1 MYRRAKHLEQ
11 KHMKKYLF
19 GIFAVL
25 FTLPAFGAVISD
37 QEQCEIDI
45 KIKYFTGYSKE
56 SRYQEIYEQM
66 SAQADKEQETKLN
79 TPYTSDGSGNCY
91 VTGAGAFTYEYK
103 AGQTPRQVVPE
114 VCWDLY
120 REKDAFIKQRAKDQF
135 IQEKIDVECYGKTS
149 TASSAS
155 ASSTSTSDAPEK
167 TTEATTDTATASAT
181 DTTSASNTGTTT
193 LSGCVVDSN
202 DEPLVGAHVMPFGIK
217 ATSENS
223 TITNDKGC
231 FELKN
236 VPVNQKYFISF
247 TGYTD
252 VTITPGENQKISP
265 DTLNETVISADYK
278 SRACTAEE
286 LAAINAASGH
296 TERNPDGK
304 VIDGSGIHCVPDTCA
319 HGYTMNAK
327 TKTCDALNCESPRYV
342 LNAAGDGC
350 EDQVDKDC
358 NPNDANAEKS
368 KYVWEN
374 NTLKCE
380 IKKCAK
386 GYLPN
391 DDNTACEISQGPCS
405 DEQIAQIENATAGE
419 LKRGKCYATE
429 CNAGFEVSDG
439 QCVAV
444 SGNCHPMPKN
454 AKSAHRQWDATS
466 GTEVCIIDQCKDGFS
481 ISNDK
486 KSCIEP
492 ILSQEDAQQEIAELQ
507 ENANAMKER
516 EQSLANKLIGG
527 AAIGAMGIGGMQLAS
542 AMAEQNAD
550 TDAEMDMA
558 AYLATF
564 RCDYGAGRNITGGET
579 NIQLPGAN
587 TLLPIYNEYT
597 TLAADLKLRKESLGM
612 APGIES
618 EVILDAATSGLYDNE
633 SVGITGGAYTSLSRA
648 LSDPSGA
655 DAAAWAAQRTE
666 TQSQLTT
673 GAIVAGAGALVGIAG
688 NVLANYVGDKPR
700 EMSDEIRAKYEPL
713 KKLHDDTVAL
723 PNNEQGA
730 QCPSGTT
737 GTFPNCVC
745 PDATKQVFNTSSVA
759 CDTCPGDLV
768 VVNNQCACPDGT
780 VPGENDTC
788 VTPTTDV
795 EPQCDETAGHV
806 TVNPDTGQCTCTDGY
821 VLSSDALPK
830 CECPELT
837 HELNTDGQC
846 VIKQPVLET
855 EPITLPAQNLFALGS
870 ANLTNAAQQTLQDFV
885 TDFNAQFAGQ
895 DAYCIKIVGN
905 TDTTGS
911 DKRNAQLSK
920 QRADAV
926 KSALSAA
933 GLSATNMYAVGAGAE
948 NCTETTQGQPD
959 DKCRNVTVTATNAA
973 CPRA

>member
-25 FTLPAFGAVISD
+25 FTLPAFGVFTQAELDAPDAETGNGMELIDASTELCIELCGANGCSID
-37 QEQCEIDI
+37 CE
-45 KIKYFTGYSKE
+45 
-56 SRYQEIYEQM
+56 
-66 SAQADKEQETKLN
+66 N
-79 TPYTSDGSGNCY
+79 
-91 VTGAGAFTYEYK
+91 
-103 AGQTPRQVVPE
+103 
-114 VCWDLY
+114 
-120 REKDAFIKQRAKDQF
+120 
-135 IQEKIDVECYGKTS
+135 KTVS
-149 TASSAS
+149 CTNAITASGVTLSENEKKQKIEEHCKAFQPQSNTTDASVTSAVPS
-155 ASSTSTSDAPEK
+155 DKSSDNAKK
-167 TTEATTDTATASAT
+167 TTETTT

-202 DEPLVGAHVMPFGIK
+202 DEPLVGATVMPFGIK

-252 VTITPGENQKISP
+252 VTITPGENQKIKIP
-265 DTLNETVISADYK
+265 LATLNETVIASDYK
-278 SRACTAEE
+278 SRACTAKE

-391 DDNTACEISQGPCS
+391 DDNTACEVSQGPCS

-655 DAAAWAAQRTE
+655 DAAAWAAQRAE

-745 PDATKQVFNTSSVA
+745 PDATKQIFNTSSVA
-759 CDTCPGDLV
+759 CDTCPGDQV

-821 VLSSDALPK
+821 ILSSDALPK

-870 ANLTNAAQQTLQDFV
+870 ANLTTAAQQTLQDFV

>member
-1 MYRRAKHLEQ
+1 
-11 KHMKKYLF
+11 MKKYLF

-25 FTLPAFGAVISD
+25 FTLPTFGVFTQAELYTLDAEAGNGMELIDASTELCIELCGANGCSIDCENKAVSCTNAITASGVTLSNNEKKQKIEEHCKAFQPQSNTTDASVTSAVP
-37 QEQCEIDI
+37 
-45 KIKYFTGYSKE
+45 
-56 SRYQEIYEQM
+56 
-66 SAQADKEQETKLN
+66 ADKS
-79 TPYTSDGSGNCY
+79 SDN
-91 VTGAGAFTYEYK
+91 
-103 AGQTPRQVVPE
+103 
-114 VCWDLY
+114 
-120 REKDAFIKQRAKDQF
+120 AK
-135 IQEKIDVECYGKTS
+135 
-149 TASSAS
+149 
-155 ASSTSTSDAPEK
+155 K
-167 TTEATTDTATASAT
+167 TTETTTDTATASAT
-181 DTTSASNTGTTT
+181 DTTSASNTGTTI

-202 DEPLVGAHVMPFGIK
+202 DEPLVGATVMPFGIK

-252 VTITPGENQKISP
+252 VTITPGENQKIKIP
-265 DTLNETVISADYK
+265 LATLNETVIAADYK

-391 DDNTACEISQGPCS
+391 DDNTACEVSQGPCS

-486 KSCIEP
+486 KSCIKP

-655 DAAAWAAQRTE
+655 DAAAWAAQRAE

-759 CDTCPGDLV
+759 CDTCPGDQV

-870 ANLTNAAQQTLQDFV
+870 ANLTTAAQQTLQDFV

-926 KSALSAA
+926 KSALSSA

>member
-1 MYRRAKHLEQ
+1 
-11 KHMKKYLF
+11 MKKYLF

-25 FTLPAFGAVISD
+25 FTLPAFGVFTKAELEALDAEKGNGMELIDASTELCTELCGAHGCSVDCENKTVSCTNAITAYGVKLSDNEKKQKIEEHCKAFQPQSNTTDASVTSAVPTDKSSD
-37 QEQCEIDI
+37 
-45 KIKYFTGYSKE
+45 
-56 SRYQEIYEQM
+56 
-66 SAQADKEQETKLN
+66 N
-79 TPYTSDGSGNCY
+79 
-91 VTGAGAFTYEYK
+91 
-103 AGQTPRQVVPE
+103 
-114 VCWDLY
+114 
-120 REKDAFIKQRAKDQF
+120 AK
-135 IQEKIDVECYGKTS
+135 
-149 TASSAS
+149 
-155 ASSTSTSDAPEK
+155 K
-167 TTEATTDTATASAT
+167 TTETTTDTATASAT
-181 DTTSASNTGTTT
+181 DTTTATNTGTTT

-202 DEPLVGAHVMPFGIK
+202 DEPLVGATVMPFGIK

-252 VTITPGENQKISP
+252 VTITPGENQKIKIP
-265 DTLNETVISADYK
+265 LATLNETVIAADYK
-278 SRACTAEE
+278 SRACTDEE

-391 DDNTACEISQGPCS
+391 DDNTACEVSQGPCS

-655 DAAAWAAQRTE
+655 DAAAWAAQRAE

-759 CDTCPGDLV
+759 CDTCPGDQV

-821 VLSSDALPK
+821 ILSSDALPK

>member
-1 MYRRAKHLEQ
+1 MTQKTEFYRHPTIFRSVICTAVIALFACAADAAVVSRGAATSARPSVTTRGNATTGRMPTTTVSTTTDTNTTTTTNNQSETTTSSDATDTSDDSDEMVIENRSSYFDEILSESSTSNTDTSAATLAELVAAQRAELDAQDAIATANTVLSGNQNACDVGLRACMREKCGNDFTGCSGDTDTMWGNKMDSCRNDIDATCTGEEYRLFAAEIKSDRDINARLASYNAILDCGNRYNDCIMTECGVTFSKCLGKSAGDAAIAKCETIANNCIEQ
-11 KHMKKYLF
+11 DSGLASRAMQVFANLRVDAEEQVMRDEERLYELRDQMANQCQTLGAMFDERTFSCVYTVNFYAGDDSTLYASKKAYAGDVFDCTPNWF
-19 GIFAVL
+19 GIDITTFMENAYRL
-25 FTLPAFGAVISD
+25 TR
-37 QEQCEIDI
+37 EQ
-45 KIKYFTGYSKE
+45 
-56 SRYQEIYEQM
+56 
-66 SAQADKEQETKLN
+66 
-79 TPYTSDGSGNCY
+79 TS
-91 VTGAGAFTYEYK
+91 
-103 AGQTPRQVVPE
+103 
-114 VCWDLY
+114 
-120 REKDAFIKQRAKDQF
+120 
-135 IQEKIDVECYGKTS
+135 
-149 TASSAS
+149 ASSA
-155 ASSTSTSDAPEK
+155 
-167 TTEATTDTATASAT
+167 
-181 DTTSASNTGTTT
+181 
-193 LSGCVVDSN
+193 L
-202 DEPLVGAHVMPFGIK
+202 L
-217 ATSENS
+217 
-223 TITNDKGC
+223 
-231 FELKN
+231 
-236 VPVNQKYFISF
+236 
-247 TGYTD
+247 
-252 VTITPGENQKISP
+252 
-265 DTLNETVISADYK
+265 
-278 SRACTAEE
+278 
-286 LAAINAASGH
+286 
-296 TERNPDGK
+296 
-304 VIDGSGIHCVPDTCA
+304 GSGLGV
-319 HGYTMNAK
+319 
-327 TKTCDALNCESPRYV
+327 
-342 LNAAGDGC
+342 AAGAITSGAIDRAI
-350 EDQVDKDC
+350 DRHK
-358 NPNDANAEKS
+358 AEKAL
-368 KYVWEN
+368 KDAQDEYDEN
-374 NTLKCE
+374 YGSDDSDTDGD
-380 IKKCAK
+380 KKASTK
-386 GYLPN
+386 
-391 DDNTACEISQGPCS
+391 DKKS
-405 DEQIAQIENATAGE
+405 D
-419 LKRGKCYATE
+419 
-429 CNAGFEVSDG
+429 
-439 QCVAV
+439 
-444 SGNCHPMPKN
+444 
-454 AKSAHRQWDATS
+454 
-466 GTEVCIIDQCKDGFS
+466 
-481 ISNDK
+481 DK

-655 DAAAWAAQRTE
+655 DAAAWAAQRAE

-759 CDTCPGDLV
+759 CDTCPGDQV

>member
-25 FTLPAFGAVISD
+25 FTLPTFGVFTKAELGTLDAEAGNGMKLIDASTELCIELCGANGCSIDCENKTVSCTNAITASGVTLSNNEKKQKIEEHCKAFQPQSNTTDASV
-37 QEQCEIDI
+37 
-45 KIKYFTGYSKE
+45 TPTVP
-56 SRYQEIYEQM
+56 
-66 SAQADKEQETKLN
+66 ADKS
-79 TPYTSDGSGNCY
+79 SDN
-91 VTGAGAFTYEYK
+91 
-103 AGQTPRQVVPE
+103 
-114 VCWDLY
+114 
-120 REKDAFIKQRAKDQF
+120 AK
-135 IQEKIDVECYGKTS
+135 
-149 TASSAS
+149 
-155 ASSTSTSDAPEK
+155 K
-167 TTEATTDTATASAT
+167 TTT

-217 ATSENS
+217 ATSANS

-252 VTITPGENQKISP
+252 VTITPGENQKIKISP

-319 HGYTMNAK
+319 HGYTMNTK
-327 TKTCDALNCESPRYV
+327 NKTCDALNCESPRYV

-391 DDNTACEISQGPCS
+391 DDNTACEVSQGPCS

-429 CNAGFEVSDG
+429 CNAGFEVSEG

-655 DAAAWAAQRTE
+655 DAAAWAAQRAE

-759 CDTCPGDLV
+759 CDTCPGDQV
-768 VVNNQCACPDGT
+768 AVNNQCACPDGT

-870 ANLTNAAQQTLQDFV
+870 ANLTTAAQQTLKDFV

-959 DKCRNVTVTATNAA
+959 DNCRNVTVTATNAA

>member
-1 MYRRAKHLEQ
+1 MVYRRAKHLEQ

-25 FTLPAFGAVISD
+25 FTLPAFGVVFTRAELGTLDAEAGNGMELIDASTELCIELCGANGCSIDCENKTVSCTNAITASGVTLSNNEKKQKIEEHCKAFQPQSNTTDASVTSAVP
-37 QEQCEIDI
+37 
-45 KIKYFTGYSKE
+45 
-56 SRYQEIYEQM
+56 
-66 SAQADKEQETKLN
+66 ADKS
-79 TPYTSDGSGNCY
+79 SDN
-91 VTGAGAFTYEYK
+91 
-103 AGQTPRQVVPE
+103 
-114 VCWDLY
+114 
-120 REKDAFIKQRAKDQF
+120 AK
-135 IQEKIDVECYGKTS
+135 K
-149 TASSAS
+149 
-155 ASSTSTSDAPEK
+155 
-167 TTEATTDTATASAT
+167 ATASTT

-202 DEPLVGAHVMPFGIK
+202 DEPLVGATVMPFGIK

-252 VTITPGENQKISP
+252 VTITPGENQNIKIP
-265 DTLNETVISADYK
+265 LATLNETVIAADYK

-391 DDNTACEISQGPCS
+391 DDNTACEVSQGPCS

-655 DAAAWAAQRTE
+655 DAAAWAAQRAE

-759 CDTCPGDLV
+759 CDTCPGDQV

-870 ANLTNAAQQTLQDFV
+870 ANLTTAAQQTLKDFV

-959 DKCRNVTVTATNAA
+959 DNCRNVTVTATNAA

>member
-25 FTLPAFGAVISD
+25 FTLPAFGVFTQAELDALDAETGNGMELIDASTELCIELCGANGCSID
-37 QEQCEIDI
+37 CE
-45 KIKYFTGYSKE
+45 
-56 SRYQEIYEQM
+56 
-66 SAQADKEQETKLN
+66 N
-79 TPYTSDGSGNCY
+79 
-91 VTGAGAFTYEYK
+91 
-103 AGQTPRQVVPE
+103 
-114 VCWDLY
+114 
-120 REKDAFIKQRAKDQF
+120 
-135 IQEKIDVECYGKTS
+135 KTVS
-149 TASSAS
+149 CTNAITASGVTLSENEKKQKIEEHCKAFQPQSNTTDASVTSAVPS
-155 ASSTSTSDAPEK
+155 DKSSDNAKK
-167 TTEATTDTATASAT
+167 TTETTT

-202 DEPLVGAHVMPFGIK
+202 DEPLVGATVMPFGIK

-252 VTITPGENQKISP
+252 VTITPGENQKIKIP
-265 DTLNETVISADYK
+265 LATLNETVIAADYK

-391 DDNTACEISQGPCS
+391 DDNTACEVSQGPCS

-655 DAAAWAAQRTE
+655 DAAAWAAQRAE

-759 CDTCPGDLV
+759 CDTCPGDQV

-870 ANLTNAAQQTLQDFV
+870 ANLTTAAQQTLKDFV

-948 NCTETTQGQPD
+948 NCTETPQGQPD

>member
-25 FTLPAFGAVISD
+25 FTLPAFGVFTQAELYTLDAEAGNGMELIDASTELCIELCGANGCSIDCENKTVSCTNAITASGVTLSNNEKKQKIEEHCKAFQPQSNTTDASVTSAVP
-37 QEQCEIDI
+37 
-45 KIKYFTGYSKE
+45 
-56 SRYQEIYEQM
+56 
-66 SAQADKEQETKLN
+66 ADKS
-79 TPYTSDGSGNCY
+79 SDN
-91 VTGAGAFTYEYK
+91 
-103 AGQTPRQVVPE
+103 
-114 VCWDLY
+114 
-120 REKDAFIKQRAKDQF
+120 AK
-135 IQEKIDVECYGKTS
+135 
-149 TASSAS
+149 
-155 ASSTSTSDAPEK
+155 K
-167 TTEATTDTATASAT
+167 TTETTTDTATASAT
-181 DTTSASNTGTTT
+181 DTTSASNTGTTI

-252 VTITPGENQKISP
+252 VTITPGENQKIKISP
-265 DTLNETVISADYK
+265 DTLNETVLSADYK
-278 SRACTAEE
+278 SRACNAEE

-296 TERNPDGK
+296 TEFNPDGK

-429 CNAGFEVSDG
+429 CNAGFEVSEG

-655 DAAAWAAQRTE
+655 DAAAWAAQRAE

-759 CDTCPGDLV
+759 CDTCPGDQV

-870 ANLTNAAQQTLQDFV
+870 ANLTTAAQQTLKDFV

-959 DKCRNVTVTATNAA
+959 DNCRNVTVTATNAA

>member
-1 MYRRAKHLEQ
+1 
-11 KHMKKYLF
+11 MKKYLF

-25 FTLPAFGAVISD
+25 FTLPAFGVFTKAELEALDAEKGNGMELIDASTELCTELCGAHGCSVDCENKTVSCTNAITAYGVKLSDNEKKQKIEEHCKAFQPQSNTTDASVTSAVPTDKSSD
-37 QEQCEIDI
+37 
-45 KIKYFTGYSKE
+45 
-56 SRYQEIYEQM
+56 
-66 SAQADKEQETKLN
+66 N
-79 TPYTSDGSGNCY
+79 
-91 VTGAGAFTYEYK
+91 
-103 AGQTPRQVVPE
+103 
-114 VCWDLY
+114 
-120 REKDAFIKQRAKDQF
+120 AK
-135 IQEKIDVECYGKTS
+135 
-149 TASSAS
+149 
-155 ASSTSTSDAPEK
+155 K
-167 TTEATTDTATASAT
+167 TTETTTDTATASAT
-181 DTTSASNTGTTT
+181 DTTTATNTGTTT

-202 DEPLVGAHVMPFGIK
+202 DEPLVGATVMPFGIK

-252 VTITPGENQKISP
+252 VTITPGENQKIKIP
-265 DTLNETVISADYK
+265 LATLNETVIAADYK

-391 DDNTACEISQGPCS
+391 DDNTACEVSQGPCS

-655 DAAAWAAQRTE
+655 DAAAWAAQRAE

-759 CDTCPGDLV
+759 CDTCPGDQV

-870 ANLTNAAQQTLQDFV
+870 ANLTTAAQKTLNDFV

-948 NCTETTQGQPD
+948 NCTETPQGQPD

>member
-1 MYRRAKHLEQ
+1 
-11 KHMKKYLF
+11 MKKYLF

-25 FTLPAFGAVISD
+25 FTLPAFGVFTQTKRDTLDAEAGNGMNLIDASTELCIELCDANGCSIDCENKTVSCTNAITASGVTLSNNEKKQKIEEHCKAFQSQSNTTDASVTPAVP
-37 QEQCEIDI
+37 
-45 KIKYFTGYSKE
+45 
-56 SRYQEIYEQM
+56 
-66 SAQADKEQETKLN
+66 ADKS
-79 TPYTSDGSGNCY
+79 SDN
-91 VTGAGAFTYEYK
+91 
-103 AGQTPRQVVPE
+103 
-114 VCWDLY
+114 
-120 REKDAFIKQRAKDQF
+120 AK
-135 IQEKIDVECYGKTS
+135 KT
-149 TASSAS
+149 
-155 ASSTSTSDAPEK
+155 
-167 TTEATTDTATASAT
+167 TTDTATASAT

-202 DEPLVGAHVMPFGIK
+202 DEPLVGALVMPFGIK
-217 ATSENS
+217 ATSANS

-252 VTITPGENQKISP
+252 VTITPGENQKIKISP
-265 DTLNETVISADYK
+265 DTLNETAISADYK

-319 HGYTMNAK
+319 HGYTMNTK

-655 DAAAWAAQRTE
+655 DAAAWAAQRAE

-737 GTFPNCVC
+737 GAFPNCVC

-759 CDTCPGDLV
+759 CDTCPGDQV
-768 VVNNQCACPDGT
+768 AVNNQCACPDGT

-821 VLSSDALPK
+821 VLSSDTLPK

-870 ANLTNAAQQTLQDFV
+870 ANLTTAAQQTLKDFV

-933 GLSATNMYAVGAGAE
+933 GLSATNMYTVGAGAE

-959 DKCRNVTVTATNAA
+959 DNCRNVTVTATNAA

>member
-1 MYRRAKHLEQ
+1 
-11 KHMKKYLF
+11 MKKYLF

-25 FTLPAFGAVISD
+25 FTLPAFGVFTQAELDALDAETGNGMELIDASTELCIELCGANGCSID
-37 QEQCEIDI
+37 CE
-45 KIKYFTGYSKE
+45 
-56 SRYQEIYEQM
+56 
-66 SAQADKEQETKLN
+66 N
-79 TPYTSDGSGNCY
+79 
-91 VTGAGAFTYEYK
+91 
-103 AGQTPRQVVPE
+103 
-114 VCWDLY
+114 
-120 REKDAFIKQRAKDQF
+120 
-135 IQEKIDVECYGKTS
+135 KTVS
-149 TASSAS
+149 CTNAITASGVTLSENEKKQKIEEHCKAFQPQSNTTDASVTSAVPS
-155 ASSTSTSDAPEK
+155 DKSSDNAKK
-167 TTEATTDTATASAT
+167 TTETTT

-202 DEPLVGAHVMPFGIK
+202 DEPLVGATVMPFGIK

-252 VTITPGENQKISP
+252 VTITPGENQKIKIP
-265 DTLNETVISADYK
+265 LATLNETVIAADYK

-391 DDNTACEISQGPCS
+391 DDNTACEVSQGPCS

-655 DAAAWAAQRTE
+655 DAAAWAAQRAE

-759 CDTCPGDLV
+759 CDTCPGDQV

-870 ANLTNAAQQTLQDFV
+870 ANLTTAAQQTLQDFV

>member
-25 FTLPAFGAVISD
+25 FTLPAFGVFTQAELDALDAETGNGMELIDASTELCIELCGANGCSID
-37 QEQCEIDI
+37 CE
-45 KIKYFTGYSKE
+45 
-56 SRYQEIYEQM
+56 
-66 SAQADKEQETKLN
+66 N
-79 TPYTSDGSGNCY
+79 
-91 VTGAGAFTYEYK
+91 
-103 AGQTPRQVVPE
+103 
-114 VCWDLY
+114 
-120 REKDAFIKQRAKDQF
+120 
-135 IQEKIDVECYGKTS
+135 KTVS
-149 TASSAS
+149 CTNAITASGVTLSENEKKQKIEEHCKAFQPQSNTTDASVTSAVPS
-155 ASSTSTSDAPEK
+155 DKSSDNAKK
-167 TTEATTDTATASAT
+167 TTETTT

-202 DEPLVGAHVMPFGIK
+202 DEPLVGATVMPFGIK

-252 VTITPGENQKISP
+252 VTITPGENQKIKIP
-265 DTLNETVISADYK
+265 LATLNETVIAADYK

-391 DDNTACEISQGPCS
+391 DDNTACEVSQGPCS

-655 DAAAWAAQRTE
+655 DAAAWAAQRAE

-759 CDTCPGDLV
+759 CDTCPGDQV

-870 ANLTNAAQQTLQDFV
+870 ANLTTAAQQTLQDFV

>member
-25 FTLPAFGAVISD
+25 FTLPAFGVFTQAELDALDAETGNGMELIDASTELCIELCGANGCSID
-37 QEQCEIDI
+37 CE
-45 KIKYFTGYSKE
+45 
-56 SRYQEIYEQM
+56 
-66 SAQADKEQETKLN
+66 N
-79 TPYTSDGSGNCY
+79 
-91 VTGAGAFTYEYK
+91 
-103 AGQTPRQVVPE
+103 
-114 VCWDLY
+114 
-120 REKDAFIKQRAKDQF
+120 
-135 IQEKIDVECYGKTS
+135 KTVS
-149 TASSAS
+149 CTNAITASGVTLSENEKKQKIEEHCKAFQPQSNTTDASVTSAVPS
-155 ASSTSTSDAPEK
+155 DKSSDNAKK
-167 TTEATTDTATASAT
+167 TTETTT

-202 DEPLVGAHVMPFGIK
+202 DEPLVGATVMPFGIK

-252 VTITPGENQKISP
+252 VTITPGENQKIKIP
-265 DTLNETVISADYK
+265 LATLNETVIAADYK

-655 DAAAWAAQRTE
+655 DAAAWAAQRAE

-759 CDTCPGDLV
+759 CDTCPGDQV

-870 ANLTNAAQQTLQDFV
+870 ANLTTAAQQTLQDFV

>member
-25 FTLPAFGAVISD
+25 FTLPAFGVFTQAELDALDAETGNGMELIDASTELCIELCGANGCSID
-37 QEQCEIDI
+37 CE
-45 KIKYFTGYSKE
+45 
-56 SRYQEIYEQM
+56 
-66 SAQADKEQETKLN
+66 N
-79 TPYTSDGSGNCY
+79 
-91 VTGAGAFTYEYK
+91 
-103 AGQTPRQVVPE
+103 
-114 VCWDLY
+114 
-120 REKDAFIKQRAKDQF
+120 
-135 IQEKIDVECYGKTS
+135 KTVS
-149 TASSAS
+149 CTNAITASGVTLSENEKKQKIEEHCKAFQPQSNTTDASVTSAVPS
-155 ASSTSTSDAPEK
+155 DKSSDNAKK
-167 TTEATTDTATASAT
+167 TTETTT

-202 DEPLVGAHVMPFGIK
+202 DEPLVGATVMPFGIK

-252 VTITPGENQKISP
+252 VTITPGENQKIKIP
-265 DTLNETVISADYK
+265 LATLNETVIASDYK

-391 DDNTACEISQGPCS
+391 DDNTACEVSQGPCS

-655 DAAAWAAQRTE
+655 DAAAWAAQRAE

-759 CDTCPGDLV
+759 CDTCPGDQV

-870 ANLTNAAQQTLQDFV
+870 ANLTTAAQQTLQDFV

-948 NCTETTQGQPD
+948 NCTETPQGQPD

>member
-25 FTLPAFGAVISD
+25 FTLPAFGVFTKAELEALDAEKGNGMELIDASTELCTELCGAHGCSVDCENKTVSCTNAITAYGVKLSDNEKKQKIEEHCKAFQPQSNTTDASVTSAVPTDKSSD
-37 QEQCEIDI
+37 
-45 KIKYFTGYSKE
+45 
-56 SRYQEIYEQM
+56 
-66 SAQADKEQETKLN
+66 N
-79 TPYTSDGSGNCY
+79 
-91 VTGAGAFTYEYK
+91 
-103 AGQTPRQVVPE
+103 
-114 VCWDLY
+114 
-120 REKDAFIKQRAKDQF
+120 AK
-135 IQEKIDVECYGKTS
+135 
-149 TASSAS
+149 
-155 ASSTSTSDAPEK
+155 K
-167 TTEATTDTATASAT
+167 TTETTTDTATASAT
-181 DTTSASNTGTTT
+181 DTTTATNTGTTT

-202 DEPLVGAHVMPFGIK
+202 DEPLVGATVMPFGIK

-252 VTITPGENQKISP
+252 VTITPGENQKIKIP
-265 DTLNETVISADYK
+265 LATLNETVIAADYK

-391 DDNTACEISQGPCS
+391 DDNTACEVSQGPCS

-655 DAAAWAAQRTE
+655 DAAAWAAQRAE

-759 CDTCPGDLV
+759 CDTCPGDQV

-870 ANLTNAAQQTLQDFV
+870 ANLTTAAQKTLNDFV

-948 NCTETTQGQPD
+948 NCTETPQGQPD